1 MSQSIEIEGVSKSF
15 GDFQALK
22 DINLHIEEGEFVA
35 LVGKS
40 GCGKSTLLRIMAGLL
55 EPTEGSVRVGG
66 QPVTGPSDGVGI
78 AFQTPVLLP
87 WRSVEENIR
96 LQLEIRKISR
106 PDTREELK
114 RLIELTGLKGFESN
128 RPYELSGGM
137 QQRVSLCRALVHDP
151 TLLLMDEPF
160 GALDAMTRE
169 QLNAEIQRVWM
180 ETGKTIV
187 LVTHERDIAAC
198 AGRVITVR
206 DGQRLEDVEA
216 ALHAEIDR
224 VRRGEVSDEELRR
237 AKKQARA
244 LFAYGT
250 ERVTSQAFWLA
261 FREVGAWHEALPPY

>member
-187 LVTHERDIAAC
+187 LVTHSI
-198 AGRVITVR
+198 I
-206 DGQRLEDVEA
+206 EA
-216 ALHAEIDR
+216 VYLADR
-224 VRRGEVSDEELRR
+224 VVVLKSGPGRITEIVDVKVPRPRSFTRLGDPAFQAASDRIRELMD
-237 AKKQARA
+237 A
-244 LFAYGT
+244 
-250 ERVTSQAFWLA
+250 
-261 FREVGAWHEALPPY
+261 VGMTA

>member
-114 RLIELTGLKGFESN
+114 RLIELTGLKGFERN

-187 LVTHERDIAAC
+187 LVTHSI
-198 AGRVITVR
+198 I
-206 DGQRLEDVEA
+206 EA
-216 ALHAEIDR
+216 VYLADR
-224 VRRGEVSDEELRR
+224 VVVLKSGPGRITEIVDVKVPRPRSFTRLGDPAFQAASDRIRELMD
-237 AKKQARA
+237 A
-244 LFAYGT
+244 
-250 ERVTSQAFWLA
+250 
-261 FREVGAWHEALPPY
+261 VGMTA